1 MKILVIEDDK
11 RLAATV
17 KRGLEQEGYAVDVA
31 LDGTDGQWMATEQR
45 YDAIVLDVMLP
56 GDQRLSLVRGSS
68 RGRRLD
74 TDLDAHRQ
82 AR

>member
-1 MKILVIEDDK
+1 MPRSVTLKILVIEDDK

-31 LDGTDGQWMATEQR
+31 LDGTDGQWMATEQS

-56 GDQRLSLVRGSS
+56 GINGYRSVREPP
-68 RGRRLD
+68 RGR
-74 TDLDAHRQ
+74 
-82 AR
+82 

>member
-1 MKILVIEDDK
+1 MPRSVTLKILVIEDDK

-31 LDGTDGQWMATEQR
+31 LDGTDGRWMATEQS

-56 GDQRLSLVRGSS
+56 GINGYRSVREPP
-68 RGRRLD
+68 RGR
-74 TDLDAHRQ
+74 
-82 AR
+82 